1 MDAGQLS
8 ISGGG
13 QAMDAGQHLISGG
26 VFLGW
31 PKMQERQ
38 GLDAGHGLIPCG
50 GGHGRGGLHSPWT
63 QDRV

>member
-1 MDAGQLS
+1 MDAR
-8 ISGGG
+8 
-13 QAMDAGQHLISGG
+13 QHLISGG

-31 PKMQERQ
+31 PKMQDRQ

-50 GGHGRGGLHSPWT
+50 GGHGHGSLHSPWT